1 MKAAGVRYILTI
13 LVVAA
18 CMTTGCRKLRPTS
31 AGIQVESY
39 PHNRITVNSKMFGE
53 RFRVTQCVA
62 AKTEAG
68 RLQATVSLENCGGDC
83 QFQYR
88 YRWLDKNGIEVK
100 SGSSIWIPM
109 SAGAKEV
116 KLLSGLA
123 PELAVE
129 DYILD
134 IRFSYGSTRW

>member
-1 MKAAGVRYILTI
+1 MKMVMQLAMVVMVIL
-13 LVVAA
+13 LAS
-18 CMTTGCRKLRPTS
+18 GCRRLRPSS

-53 RFRVTQCVA
+53 RFRVTECA
-62 AKTEAG
+62 TAKTEAG
-68 RLQATVSLENCGGDC
+68 RLQATVSLENSGGDC

-88 YRWLDKNGIEVK
+88 YRWLNKDGIEVK
-100 SGSSIWIPM
+100 SGSSVWVPM
-109 SAGAKEV
+109 SAGSKEV
-116 KLLSGLA
+116 KLLSGVA
-123 PELAVE
+123 PELSVE